1 MTSFVLLVAVC
12 KANFHNS
19 LAFAFLVLCLFK
31 QTFERT

>member
-12 KANFHNS
+12 KANFLNA
-19 LAFAFLVLCLFK
+19 LEFAFLLLYLFK